1 MSNTPEGKRFA
12 TDFVRIDRVKANDK
26 ILIYDSAD
34 GTVKYAQPS
43 QINALFEK
51 FLTDSDTAATAAASA
66 SASEK
71 AAASSKNDAKNA
83 EDAAEGYA
91 LDAQQAAA
99 SAQGVL
105 NLSAE
110 GSCNLNERVA
120 TLERLIISLL
130 SGETIAEK
138 FVVRDL
144 QIFGTTSLI
153 KWGEGTPVVAPD
165 FVGQRYIDTTSK
177 LVYTA
182 VGNAAVAD
190 WVQQ

>member
-1 MSNTPEGKRFA
+1 MSNKSEGKRFA
-12 TDFVRIDRVKANDK
+12 TDFERIDKVKPNDK
-26 ILIYDSAD
+26 ILIFDSLS
-34 GTVKYAQPS
+34 GTVKYAQAAQFNIMLNELVANAASSATEAANSASAAYVS
-43 QINALFEK
+43 QIN
-51 FLTDSDTAATAAASA
+51 
-66 SASEK
+66 
-71 AAASSKNDAKNA
+71 SKDA
-83 EDAAEGYA
+83 EDAAEGHA

-110 GSCNLNERVA
+110 SSCNLNERVA

-165 FVGQRYIDTTSK
+165 FVGQRYIDITSK
-177 LVYTA
+177 LAYTA
-182 VGNAAVAD
+182 IGNEAISD